1 MKRISQYLK
10 KYIWFYIIG
19 ISAMSVAIVLD
30 IFNPLLQRVIV
41 DDVIG
46 GKQIELFKWVIL
58 GLAGITIG
66 RAVLGYVKEY
76 LFDLGSSKVILN
88 LRKDLFDHIQTLSF
102 QFFDGANTGELMSR
116 IKEDAENV
124 WKSTA
129 FALMILVEQSIGF
142 IIATVILFTLNWKL
156 ALVSLSTMPFIA
168 FTALRLQK
176 KMGETYGKISDQGV
190 KLNTTAQENIAGV
203 RLVKAFAREK
213 HEIQKFLKQN
223 KKNYELNQEQ
233 ATVWAKFFPS
243 MEFLANFSIVVVVG
257 IGGVFVIQGDI
268 SLGTL
273 VAFSNYI
280 FFLIWPMRM
289 LGWLTGIVSQSAA
302 SLKKI
307 EIIFNE
313 VPVIKNP
320 VNPIIPDKLEG
331 HITFKDVC
339 FEYNGTPVLKN
350 INIDAKPGSTIALM
364 GAMGSGKTSIINLIG
379 RYYDC
384 ASGEILMDGVN
395 VKDFDLKTLRSQI
408 SVVMQDTFL
417 FSDTIEENIKFGSP
431 EVSEE
436 ELIHGARDAKI
447 HDFVMH
453 LPNGYKSVIG
463 ERGIGLS
470 GGQKQRVSIAR
481 ALVRDSKILIF
492 DDATSSLDM
501 ETEHQIQ
508 KAIENRKGLV
518 KFIIAHRVSA
528 VKSADEILILEDGEI
543 VERGNHRE
551 LLELKGRYYETYC
564 EQLHGFV
571 DLDEDED
578 EEEQE
583 VV

>member
-1 MKRISQYLK
+1 LKRLSQYLK
-10 KYIWFYIIG
+10 RHIWLYIFG
-19 ISAMSVAIVLD
+19 SSAMITAIVLD
-30 IFNPLLQRVIV
+30 IFNPLLQRIIV
-41 DDVIG
+41 DDVIIG
-46 GKQIELFKWVIL
+46 GKIELFKWVIL
-58 GLAGITIG
+58 ALAGITLG
-66 RAVLGYVKEY
+66 RAVLGYIKEY

-116 IKEDAENV
+116 IKEDADNV
-124 WKSTA
+124 WKTTA
-129 FALMILVEQSIGF
+129 FGLMVLIEQGIGF
-142 IIATVILFTLNWKL
+142 IVASVMLFTLNWKL
-156 ALVSLSTMPFIA
+156 ALISLATMPFIA
-168 FTALRLQK
+168 WTALRFQK
-176 KMGETYGKISDQGV
+176 KIGEVYGKISDQGV

-203 RLVKAFAREK
+203 RLVKAFGREK

-233 ATVWAKFFPS
+233 ATVWAKFLPS
-243 MEFLANFSIVVVVG
+243 MEFLANFSIVLVVG
-257 IGGVFVIQGDI
+257 IGAVFVIQGEI

-280 FFLIWPMRM
+280 YFLIWPMRM
-289 LGWLTGIVSQSAA
+289 LGWLTGIVAQSSA

-307 EIIFNE
+307 EKIFDE
-313 VPVIKNP
+313 EPDIKSP
-320 VNPIIPDKLEG
+320 INPIIPDIFKG
-331 HITFKDVC
+331 HIEFRNVF
-339 FEYNGTPVLKN
+339 FEYNGIPVLKN
-350 INIDAKPGSTIALM
+350 ISFDARPGSTIGIM
-364 GAMGSGKTSIINLIG
+364 GITGAGKSSIINLIG
-379 RYYDC
+379 RFYDSS
-384 ASGEILMDGVN
+384 AGDILIDETN
-395 VKDFDLKTLRSQI
+395 VKELDLKTLRKHI

-417 FSDTIEENIKFGSP
+417 FSDTLEENIKLGS
-431 EVSEE
+431 VDFSEE
-436 ELIHGARDAKI
+436 DLISACRDAKI

-453 LPNGYKSVIG
+453 LPKGYQTVIG

-481 ALVRDSKILIF
+481 ALARNSKVLIL

-518 KFIIAHRVSA
+518 KFIIAHRISA
-528 VKSADEILILEDGEI
+528 VKNADEILILEDGEI
-543 VERGNHRE
+543 VERGNHTR

-564 EQLHGFV
+564 EQLHGFI
-571 DLDEDED
+571 DPDED
-578 EEEQE
+578 EEEE